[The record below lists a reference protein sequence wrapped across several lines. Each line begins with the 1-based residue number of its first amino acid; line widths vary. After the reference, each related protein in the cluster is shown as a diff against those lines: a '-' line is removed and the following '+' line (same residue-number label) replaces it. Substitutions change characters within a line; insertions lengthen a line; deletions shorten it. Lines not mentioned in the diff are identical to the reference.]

1 VQVVKKCV
9 ESGLGLNGQGVTERV
24 MLVSSQITNRILGDA
39 QRLTKKSLEIR
50 HDCRNTMCISRVL
63 RELLQDERKSR
74 PSRTLGTLFNPNNQ
88 PKGTA

>member
-39 QRLTKKSLEIR
+39 QRITKKSLELR
-50 HDCRNTMCISRVL
+50 HDFRNTRTISATI
-63 RELLQDERKSR
+63 EKPITGRKKVTWR
-74 PSRTLGTLFNPNNQ
+74 FRAG
-88 PKGTA
+88 